1 MTEPSTAADSSMS
14 AEHAQV
20 HAIIRELAPV
30 QDVELGPTSR
40 LVDDLGYH
48 SLALLE
54 LAFTLED
61 EFDLD
66 PIDEETA
73 RTIVT
78 VQDVAD
84 HVDRSISARA
94 ESP

>member
-1 MTEPSTAADSSMS
+1 MTEPSTP
-14 AEHAQV
+14 AEESDEHVQV
-20 HAIIRELAPV
+20 RAIIRELAPV
-30 QDVELGPTSR
+30 QDVELLPTSR

-66 PIDEETA
+66 PLDEETA
-73 RTIVT
+73 RKIVT

-84 HVDRSISARA
+84 LVNRSISERA
-94 ESP
+94 GAS